1 MLDYITSY
9 LKSDLTPGSAGNMF
23 WAFVYIVLIFLG
35 LSVAVIAMNW
45 LERKILA
52 HMQVR
57 LGPMRVG
64 PHGLLQPIAD
74 ALKLL
79 IKEDIM
85 PAAADPFVFW
95 MAPLLVVI
103 TAFTVFIVVPFGP
116 THAVTDMNIGVL
128 FMLGVSSLSVLGVV
142 MAGWASNSHYPLM
155 GALRSSAQMV
165 SYEIAMG
172 LAVISAVLMTSLNK
186 EGVGTL
192 SMIGIVQAQ
201 QAQHVWFVFKF
212 FPLGLIAFVIFA
224 IAMVAETNRAP
235 FDLPEAESEL
245 TAGFHTEYSGFRWS
259 LFFLAEYSAMI
270 AVSSIAVTLWLG
282 GWMRPFPHAL
292 GGETWDLV
300 FSLVPGLT
308 FLFLAG
314 ITFYSTARMPKHP
327 YFKVQ
332 TIGLGGFGAV
342 LALIARGLV
351 HPGGARPGPGHFLV
365 QRQSGALHVHVHLV
379 SRHVPALPLRSINES
394 RMESFVAAWNRR
406 PGADGDRR
414 NIVLN
419 NGKATMAPV
428 ATTFFFYFLSAVTVL
443 SGVLVITRKNPVH
456 SALAL
461 IVSLLGQAALY
472 LMLYAPF
479 VAGVQIILYAGGIMV
494 LFLFVIMLVNI
505 EKSQKEDQFNKQWVV
520 GLAAAIALGAL
531 FVLVYVKGRALF
543 PDRAI
548 QMPETSNTQQ
558 VAVLLYGNY
567 MFTFE
572 IASLLLLVAI
582 IGAVVM
588 AKKRI

>member
-1 MLDYITSY
+1 MLEYIRSY
-9 LKSDLTPGSAGNMF
+9 LDSNVTPGVAGNVF

-52 HMQVR
+52 HMQIR

-85 PAAADPFVFW
+85 PAEADKFVFW
-95 MAPLLVVI
+95 AAPLIVVL

-142 MAGWASNSHYPLM
+142 MAGWASNSHYPLI

-172 LAVISAVLMTSLNK
+172 LAVVSAVLMSSLN
-186 EGVGTL
+186 ERGTGTL

-201 QAQHVWFVFKF
+201 QSQGTWFIFKF

-282 GWMRPFPHAL
+282 GWLRPFSNWL
-292 GGETWDLV
+292 TGSTWDLV
-300 FSLVPGLT
+300 FSLLPGVT
-308 FLFLAG
+308 FLILAAMC
-314 ITFYSTARMPKHP
+314 FYSTLRMPKHP
-327 YFKVQ
+327 YFRIQ
-332 TIGLGGFGAV
+332 TIGLAGFGVV
-342 LALIARGLV
+342 LALIGL
-351 HPGGARPGPGHFLV
+351 
-365 QRQSGALHVHVHLV
+365 
-379 SRHVPALPLRSINES
+379 I
-394 RMESFVAAWNRR
+394 
-406 PGADGDRR
+406 
-414 NIVLN
+414 
-419 NGKATMAPV
+419 
-428 ATTFFFYFLSAVTVL
+428 
-443 SGVLVITRKNPVH
+443 
-456 SALAL
+456 
-461 IVSLLGQAALY
+461 
-472 LMLYAPF
+472 
-479 VAGVQIILYAGGIMV
+479 
-494 LFLFVIMLVNI
+494 LFVPPVRDRVQDIYWFSVKVAFFMYLYI
-505 EKSQKEDQFNKQWVV
+505 WYRGTFPRYRFDQLMKV
-520 GLAAAIALGAL
+520 GWK
-531 FVLVYVKGRALF
+531 VLLPIG
-543 PDRAI
+543 I
-548 QMPETSNTQQ
+548 
-558 VAVLLYGNY
+558 AVL
-567 MFTFE
+567 
-572 IASLLLLVAI
+572 IATALV
-582 IGAVVM
+582 GVM
-588 AKKRI
+588 L

>member
-9 LKSDLTPGSAGNMF
+9 LKSDTTPGQAGNF
-23 WAFVYIVLIFLG
+23 LWVFIYILLIFLG

-85 PAAADPFVFW
+85 PAEADPFVFW
-95 MAPLLVVI
+95 IAPLIVVI

-142 MAGWASNSHYPLM
+142 MAGWSSNSHYPLI

-172 LAVISAVLMTSLNK
+172 LAVVSAVLMTSLNR
-186 EGVGTL
+186 EGTGTL

-201 QAQHVWFVFKF
+201 QAQHIWFVFKF
-212 FPLGLIAFVIFA
+212 FPLGLMAFVIFA

-282 GWMRPFPHAL
+282 GWMRPFPHWL
-292 GGETWDLV
+292 SGETWDLV
-300 FSLVPGLT
+300 FSLIPGVT
-308 FLFLAG
+308 FILLAVIAFVG
-314 ITFYSTARMPKHP
+314 VIRMPKHP
-327 YFKVQ
+327 YFRVQ
-332 TIGLGGFGAV
+332 TIGLAGFGAV
-342 LALIARGLV
+342 LGLIGLLLFVPPVRDRLQDIFWFSAKVAGSMYMYIWYRGTFPRYRFDQLMKV
-351 HPGGARPGPGHFLV
+351 GWKVL
-365 QRQSGALHVHVHLV
+365 
-379 SRHVPALPLRSINES
+379 LPLGI
-394 RMESFVAAWNRR
+394 
-406 PGADGDRR
+406 
-414 NIVLN
+414 
-419 NGKATMAPV
+419 
-428 ATTFFFYFLSAVTVL
+428 
-443 SGVLVITRKNPVH
+443 GVLILT
-456 SALAL
+456 AL
-461 IVSLLGQAALY
+461 V
-472 LMLYAPF
+472 
-479 VAGVQIILYAGGIMV
+479 GIW
-494 LFLFVIMLVNI
+494 L
-505 EKSQKEDQFNKQWVV
+505 
-520 GLAAAIALGAL
+520 
-531 FVLVYVKGRALF
+531 
-543 PDRAI
+543 
-548 QMPETSNTQQ
+548 
-558 VAVLLYGNY
+558 
-567 MFTFE
+567 
-572 IASLLLLVAI
+572 
-582 IGAVVM
+582 
-588 AKKRI
+588 

>member
-9 LKSDLTPGSAGNMF
+9 LKSDTTPGQAGNLL
-23 WAFVYIVLIFLG
+23 WALIYILLIFLG

-85 PAAADPFVFW
+85 PAAADPWVFW
-95 MAPLLVVI
+95 MAPILVVI

-128 FMLGVSSLSVLGVV
+128 FMLGVSSLSVLGIV

-172 LAVISAVLMTSLNK
+172 LAVVSAVLMTSLNQT
-186 EGVGTL
+186 GTGTL

-201 QAQHVWFVFKF
+201 QAQHIWFVFKF
-212 FPLGLIAFVIFA
+212 FPLGLIAFGIFA

-282 GWMRPFPHAL
+282 GWMRPFPTWL
-292 GGETWDLV
+292 SGETWDLV
-300 FSLVPGLT
+300 FSLIPGLT
-308 FLFLAG
+308 FLLLAAIAFLG
-314 ITFYSTARMPKHP
+314 VIRMPKHP
-327 YFKVQ
+327 YFRVQ
-332 TIGLGGFGAV
+332 TIGLAGFGAV
-342 LALIARGLV
+342 LGLIGLILLVPPVRDRIQDIFWFSAKVALSMYMYIWYRGTFPRYRFDQLMRV
-351 HPGGARPGPGHFLV
+351 GWKVL
-365 QRQSGALHVHVHLV
+365 
-379 SRHVPALPLRSINES
+379 LPLGI
-394 RMESFVAAWNRR
+394 
-406 PGADGDRR
+406 
-414 NIVLN
+414 
-419 NGKATMAPV
+419 
-428 ATTFFFYFLSAVTVL
+428 
-443 SGVLVITRKNPVH
+443 GVLILT
-456 SALAL
+456 A
-461 IVSLLGQAALY
+461 
-472 LMLYAPF
+472 M
-479 VAGVQIILYAGGIMV
+479 AGVWL
-494 LFLFVIMLVNI
+494 
-505 EKSQKEDQFNKQWVV
+505 
-520 GLAAAIALGAL
+520 
-531 FVLVYVKGRALF
+531 
-543 PDRAI
+543 
-548 QMPETSNTQQ
+548 
-558 VAVLLYGNY
+558 
-567 MFTFE
+567 
-572 IASLLLLVAI
+572 
-582 IGAVVM
+582 
-588 AKKRI
+588 